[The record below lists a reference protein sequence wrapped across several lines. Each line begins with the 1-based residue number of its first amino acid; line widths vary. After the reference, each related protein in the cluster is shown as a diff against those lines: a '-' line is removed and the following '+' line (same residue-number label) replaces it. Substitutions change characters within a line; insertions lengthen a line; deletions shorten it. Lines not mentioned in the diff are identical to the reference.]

1 MIQIESSDNDIVES
15 NITAK
20 DAAAILDKCR
30 IELRKGTQIPSNASL
45 LKYRDEFVPFCK
57 REDGDDEY
65 HELCGVVDEIKQLED
80 RKLLLQSKREDLK
93 SLLSKR
99 DYVSNE
105 SELEHITARLSANE
119 KRFCTKLLRHPLV
132 AANIEKLDAACKDF
146 ANVLASTIQE
156 IRAHG
161 TCQVL
166 RDNATKTNALSSFRQ
181 RGEEMAS
188 KAKEARAVVSELQET
203 FRTEREE
210 HDSRV
215 CRLESESSRI
225 TKELAAI
232 HDGTNVESI
241 NHRRA
246 MNDKVSAARS
256 DAEQKEVA
264 LRADIDKLQRLIQKA
279 ARDHHGRVSQIKSD
293 IDVLETK
300 KAAQHEFAAKADVA
314 EAQMQ
319 SLTAKREEN
328 LKILVELQ
336 RRWDRG
342 EAEKKRLDD
351 KREEERREELRL
363 RKEEEYRRLCA
374 KKITVAYRIYL
385 RKKAK
390 LAASQKSKKGKKG
403 AKGKKKKKAS

>member
-1 MIQIESSDNDIVES
+1 MIQIECSDNDIVES

-45 LKYRDEFVPFCK
+45 LKYRDEFVAFCK

-65 HELCGVVDEIKQLED
+65 HELCGVVDEIKQLEE
-80 RKLLLQSKREDLK
+80 RKILLQSKREDLK

-132 AANIEKLDAACKDF
+132 AANIEKLDAACQDF

-166 RDNATKTNALSSFRQ
+166 RDNAAKNNALISFRQ
-181 RGEEMAS
+181 RSEDMTS
-188 KAKEARAVVSELQET
+188 KAKEARTVVSELQET

-225 TKELAAI
+225 TRELAAI
-232 HDGTNVESI
+232 YNGTDVESI

-279 ARDHHGRVSQIKSD
+279 VRDHHGRESQIKSD
-293 IDVLETK
+293 IEVLEIK
-300 KAAQHEFAAKADVA
+300 RAAQHEFAAKADVA

-336 RRWDRG
+336 RRWDRD
-342 EAEKKRLDD
+342 EAEKKRLND

-390 LAASQKSKKGKKG
+390 LAASQKGKKGKKG
-403 AKGKKKKKAS
+403 GKGKKKKKAS

>member
-1 MIQIESSDNDIVES
+1 MIQIECSDNDIVES

-45 LKYRDEFVPFCK
+45 LKYRDEFVAFCK

-65 HELCGVVDEIKQLED
+65 HELCGVVDEIKQLEE
-80 RKLLLQSKREDLK
+80 RKILLQSKREDLK

-105 SELEHITARLSANE
+105 SELEHITSRLSANE

-132 AANIEKLDAACKDF
+132 AANIEKLDAACQDF

-156 IRAHG
+156 IRTHG
-161 TCQVL
+161 TSEVL
-166 RDNATKTNALSSFRQ
+166 RYNATKNNALSSFRQ
-181 RGEEMAS
+181 RSEDMTS
-188 KAKEARAVVSELQET
+188 KAKEARTVVSELQET

-215 CRLESESSRI
+215 CRLESESCRI
-225 TKELAAI
+225 TRELAAI
-232 HDGTNVESI
+232 YNGTDVESI

-293 IDVLETK
+293 IEVLEIK
-300 KAAQHEFAAKADVA
+300 RAAQHEFAAKADVA

-336 RRWDRG
+336 RRWDRD
-342 EAEKKRLDD
+342 EAEKKRLND

-363 RKEEEYRRLCA
+363 REEEEYRRLCA
-374 KKITVAYRIYL
+374 NKISVAYRIYL

-390 LAASQKSKKGKKG
+390 LATSQKSKKGKKG
-403 AKGKKKKKAS
+403 TKGKKKKKAS

>member
-1 MIQIESSDNDIVES
+1 MIQIECSDNDIVES

-45 LKYRDEFVPFCK
+45 LKYRDEFVAFCK

-65 HELCGVVDEIKQLED
+65 HELCGVVDEIKQLEE
-80 RKLLLQSKREDLK
+80 RKILLQSKREDLK

-132 AANIEKLDAACKDF
+132 AANIEKLDAACQDF

-156 IRAHG
+156 IRALG

-166 RDNATKTNALSSFRQ
+166 RDNAAKNNASSSFRQ
-181 RGEEMAS
+181 RGEDMAS
-188 KAKEARAVVSELQET
+188 KAKEARTVVSELQET

-215 CRLESESSRI
+215 CRLESESSRK
-225 TKELAAI
+225 TRELAAI
-232 HDGTNVESI
+232 YNGTDVESI
-241 NHRRA
+241 NYRRA

-293 IDVLETK
+293 IEVLETK
-300 KAAQHEFAAKADVA
+300 KAAQHEFAAEEDVA

-336 RRWDRG
+336 RRWDRD

-390 LAASQKSKKGKKG
+390 LAVSQKSKKGKKG

>member
-1 MIQIESSDNDIVES
+1 MIKIECSDDDIADS

-20 DAAAILDKCR
+20 DAADALDKCR

-45 LKYRDEFVPFCK
+45 LKYRNEFVAFCK

-65 HELCGVVDEIKQLED
+65 HELCGVLDEIKQLEE
-80 RKLLLQSKREDLK
+80 RKILLQSKREDLK

-105 SELEHITARLSANE
+105 SELEHIIARLSANE

-132 AANIEKLDAACKDF
+132 AANIEKLDATCQDF
-146 ANVLASTIQE
+146 ANVLACSIQE

-166 RDNATKTNALSSFRQ
+166 QDNTNKSNALSSFRQ

-188 KAKEARAVVSELQET
+188 KAKEARTLVSEQQDT
-203 FRTEREE
+203 FRMEREE
-210 HDSRV
+210 HDGRV
-215 CRLESESSRI
+215 RDLESESNRI
-225 TKELAAI
+225 TKELTAI
-232 HDGTNVESI
+232 YNGTDVESI
-241 NHRRA
+241 NHRHA
-246 MNDKVSAARS
+246 MNSKVSAARS

-264 LRADIDKLQRLIQKA
+264 LRADIDKLQRLIRKA
-279 ARDHHGRVSQIKSD
+279 ARDHQSKISQIKSD
-293 IDVLETK
+293 IEMLETK
-300 KAAQHEFAAKADVA
+300 KAAQHELAAKEEAA

-336 RRWDRG
+336 RRWDRD
-342 EAEKKRLDD
+342 EADKKRLND
-351 KREEERREELRL
+351 KREEERQEELRL
-363 RKEEEYRRLCA
+363 REEEEYRRLCA

-390 LAASQKSKKGKKG
+390 LAASQKNKKGKKG